1 MEATARELNQHTAQ
15 VLARVEAGE
24 TVTVTKSG
32 RPVAVLRPYG
42 SEDPPAYPFRT
53 DPMGLDESVPTFNGP
68 PGFSERADDW
78 LTGFGGDE

>member
-53 DPMGLDESVPTFNGP
+53 DPMGPDESVPTFNGP
-68 PGFSERADDW
+68 PDFSERADDW